1 MPGFYVPGCSD
12 GGYPCSQYATLEEA
26 QAACS
31 IDYLCG
37 GVTSQD
43 TGLPPWETRR
53 GPKAVASAQGE
64 QSYVISNDCHGDGG
78 QCWVLPPSFAVIAAE
93 GSFVDDVLS
102 AAMARYTAIINT
114 AVAQTT
120 LFPSQGEVLP
130 GGNLSVTVLGST
142 AVPLAFGVDES
153 YTLSVS
159 AAGASL
165 RAATVWGALRGLETA
180 SQLARHSWT
189 TTASGAINASYN
201 ALCSVEVV
209 DAPRFPYRGLM
220 IDTSRHFM
228 PVAVVKQIME
238 LMAYLKMNAL
248 RMHLIDTQSWSYYA
262 PDLPQA
268 SNTSAFSPLHVY
280 YPGDLKEL
288 VAFGRARGIIVYP
301 EVDFPSHSQVLLASV
316 PELGCLSPGP
326 NPYRIY
332 IDPQF
337 PDLWPTMDKVFR
349 GLNDIFPPE
358 YPFHGGGDEVD
369 RNEWA
374 LCPSVVA
381 WGLAQNITTG
391 LNNAITDWWYTS
403 FYAFLRAPPYNR
415 VVMFW
420 EDATD
425 AVNASTWV
433 DADTS
438 LILEQWNGNPGTWRS
453 DTCSVLATNARVLVS
468 GPFHDVIGSPPSFN
482 SNPEQNYADIF
493 NLTCTV
499 TPRIAQQLVGPEL
512 MCVSR
517 A

>member
-1 MPGFYVPGCSD
+1 MRVRTAPIRVRPEAPPTTFASTFHSPSSLWPMAANVTLPPNPVPCTWSAVMPGFYVPGCSD
-12 GGYPCSQYATLEEA
+12 GGYPCAQYNTLEEA
-26 QAACS
+26 EAACS
-31 IDYLCG
+31 LDYLCG

-64 QSYVISNDCHGDGG
+64 QSYVITNDCHGDGG
-78 QCWVLPPSFAVIAAE
+78 QCWVLPTSFTVVAAE

-102 AAMARYTAIINT
+102 GAMARYTSIINT

-120 LFPSQGEVLP
+120 LLPSQAQVLP
-130 GGNLSVTVLGST
+130 GGNLTVSVVGGT

-159 AAGASL
+159 AAGATL
-165 RAATVWGALRGLETA
+165 TAATVWGALRGLETA

-189 TTASGAINASYN
+189 TSASGAINASYN

-220 IDTSRHFM
+220 IDSSRHFM

-248 RMHLIDTQSWSYYA
+248 RIHLIDTQSWSYFA

-326 NPYRIY
+326 NPYRMY
-332 IDPQF
+332 IDPLF

-358 YPFHGGGDEVD
+358 YPFHGGGM
-369 RNEWA
+369 RWTGIPGPRA
-374 LCPSVVA
+374 RAWWPGGRPRTLPRGSTMPSRT
-381 WGLAQNITTG
+381 GGTPPSTSSSGPPPTTG
-391 LNNAITDWWYTS
+391 WS
-403 FYAFLRAPPYNR
+403 CCGR
-415 VVMFW
+415 
-420 EDATD
+420 
-425 AVNASTWV
+425 
-433 DADTS
+433 
-438 LILEQWNGNPGTWRS
+438 
-453 DTCSVLATNARVLVS
+453 
-468 GPFHDVIGSPPSFN
+468 
-482 SNPEQNYADIF
+482 
-493 NLTCTV
+493 
-499 TPRIAQQLVGPEL
+499 TPRMQ
-512 MCVSR
+512 
-517 A
+517 